1 MDLRIGRAIV
11 VRKRS
16 SVPLRSEPLRGVKL
30 AAKGSSALMIL
41 VTTEIG
47 QEDEEMEISE
57 EAYLVESWT
66 PRFRQ

>member
-1 MDLRIGRAIV
+1 
-11 VRKRS
+11 
-16 SVPLRSEPLRGVKL
+16 
-30 AAKGSSALMIL
+30 MIL

>member
-1 MDLRIGRAIV
+1 M
-11 VRKRS
+11 
-16 SVPLRSEPLRGVKL
+16 PLRSEPLRGVKL